1 MQRRGEVLD
10 EARAAAEVRAAAAEV
25 RANSLLLVHKTK
37 SAKYSRKAAPPQQ
50 LLRSARTRYI
60 SLLVC

>member
-25 RANSLLLVHKTK
+25 RANSLLLVQNK
-37 SAKYSRKAAPPQQ
+37 STQILTQQRRGQ
-50 LLRSARTRYI
+50 LLRSARTRYLG
-60 SLLVC
+60 LLVC